1 MTSFLFK
8 EFLSFFKRSIPSGIS
23 PSNRHLLALNG
34 HGSHVSL
41 KAIKHAQQFGL
52 NMITLPS
59 HTSHALQPLNVSY
72 FKPFKTSNIKEKNN
86 SMVRNNYNKLDKA
99 TLTTWVD
106 KALDVALSKRNI
118 KSGFQVIG
126 I

>member
-8 EFLSFFKRSIPSGIS
+8 EFLSFFKRLVPSGIFL
-23 PSNRHLLALNG
+23 SNCPLLILDG

-41 KAIKHAQQFGL
+41 KAIKHKQQFGL
-52 NMITLPS
+52 NMITLLS
-59 HTSHALQPLNVSY
+59 HTSHALQPLDVSY
-72 FKPFKTSNIKEKNN
+72 FKPFKTSFRKERNN
-86 SMVRNNYNKLDKA
+86 NMVRNNYNELNKA
-99 TLTTWVD
+99 TLTTWVN